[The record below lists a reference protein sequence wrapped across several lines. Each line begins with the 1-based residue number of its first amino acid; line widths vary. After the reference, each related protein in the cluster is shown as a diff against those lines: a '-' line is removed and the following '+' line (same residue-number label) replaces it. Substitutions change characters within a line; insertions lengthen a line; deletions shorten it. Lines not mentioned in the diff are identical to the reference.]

1 MNLSQMIDWLKT
13 ERTFMENVVR
23 WHVQPPREG
32 DYRPFPEALD
42 ERIAAVLEKRGI
54 HRLYSHQVEA
64 YETASAGKNLVVVTP
79 TASGKTLCYNL
90 PVLDAIA
97 RENRYRALY
106 LFPAK
111 ALGQDQLV
119 ELHDLIT
126 RLGLDIKTFT
136 FDGDTPQNARRAIRV
151 AGHIVITN
159 PDMLHAGILPHHTRW
174 VKLFENLK
182 YVVLD
187 ELHLYRGVFGSHTAN
202 VLRRL
207 KRIANFYGSKPQFI
221 FTSATIANP
230 KELAE
235 KLCEEPVELINRNGA
250 PRGTKHFILYNP
262 PVVNKELGLRKSSW
276 GEAERLAS
284 HFIENRIQTIVFA
297 PYRLTVE
304 IVLAGLRNRA
314 KRAGMPEER
323 ISGYRGGYLPLE
335 RRSVEQGLRSKSL
348 LGVVTTNALEL
359 GIDIGELEVSILT
372 GYPGTIASTFQQAG
386 RAGRKKNVAL
396 TVLIANSSAMDQFLA
411 ANPEFLFEASHE
423 AGIIDPNNFS
433 ILTNHLKCAAF
444 ELPFD
449 SEERFGID
457 PTRPFLEKL
466 EARRILRLSG
476 DRFHWASDIYPAS
489 EFYLRSSSGDTFV
502 VLNRTDGNKA
512 IGVVDYQSAPIFL
525 HPRAIYLHG
534 GERYQV
540 EELDWEGR
548 KAYVKEAPV
557 DYYTDAETKTELK
570 VLTEFRAGG
579 FLLDKAYLG
588 EVSITTA
595 TVLFKKI
602 RFGTGEVLEGDHL
615 SLPPTTMHTISFWTG
630 FPEDIAQKAGISVGS
645 LGESLRGLANV
656 LQNLAPLWVMG
667 DRQDIRA
674 FSQVRSP
681 FLNRPAVFVY
691 DNVAGG
697 VGYAEK
703 IFVMREEIFIAA
715 LSLIRSCG
723 CADGCPSCVGP
734 KLEVGRA
741 KEGTVAILE
750 YMLGVEVTA

>member
-1 MNLSQMIDWLKT
+1 MNLSQMIDWLKA
-13 ERTFMENVVR
+13 ERAFMENVTH
-23 WHVQPPREG
+23 WHVQPPIEG
-32 DYRPFPEALD
+32 EYRSFPGMLD
-42 ERIAAVLEKRGI
+42 ERVAAVLEKRGI

-64 YETASAGKNLVVVTP
+64 YELASTGKNFVVVTP

-90 PVLDAIA
+90 SVLDAIA
-97 RENRYRALY
+97 KENRYRALY
-106 LFPAK
+106 LFPSK
-111 ALGQDQLV
+111 ALGQDQQV
-119 ELHDLIT
+119 ELHDFIT
-126 RLGLDIKTFT
+126 HLGLDIKTFT
-136 FDGDTPQNARRAIRV
+136 FDGDTPQNARRAVRV
-151 AGHIVITN
+151 AGHIVVTN

-182 YVVLD
+182 FVVLD
-187 ELHLYRGVFGSHTAN
+187 ELHLYRGVFGSHTSN

-207 KRIANFYGSKPQFI
+207 KRIANFYGSRPQFI

-235 KLCEEPVELINRNGA
+235 KLCEEPVELVDRNGA
-250 PRGTKHFILYNP
+250 PRGTKHFVLYNP
-262 PVVNKELGLRKSSW
+262 PVVNKELGLRRSSW
-276 GEAERLAS
+276 SEAEKLAA
-284 HFIENRIQTIVFA
+284 HFIQNQIQTIVFA
-297 PYRLTVE
+297 PYRLSVE
-304 IVLAGLRNRA
+304 IILAGLRNRA
-314 KRAGMPEER
+314 QRSGIPEER
-323 ISGYRGGYLPLE
+323 ICGYRSGYLPLE
-335 RRSVEQGLRSKSL
+335 RRAVERGLRDKSV

-359 GIDIGELEVSILT
+359 GIDIGQLEVSILT
-372 GYPGTIASTFQQAG
+372 GFPGTIASTRQQAG
-386 RAGRKKNVAL
+386 RAGRKKDVAL
-396 TVLIANSSAMDQFLA
+396 SILVANSSALDQFLV
-411 ANPEFLFEASHE
+411 ANPDFLFESLPE
-423 AGIIDPNNFS
+423 KGIIDPNNLS
-433 ILTNHLKCAAF
+433 ILTNQLKCAAF

-449 SEERFGID
+449 SEERFGVE
-457 PTRPFLEKL
+457 PARPFLEKL
-466 EARRILRLSG
+466 EMERVLKLSG
-476 DRFHWASDIYPAS
+476 NRFHWSSEIYPAS
-489 EFYLRSSSGDTFV
+489 EFYIRSSSGDVFV
-502 VLNRTDGNKA
+502 VLNRSDQNKA
-512 IGVVDYQSAPIFL
+512 IGMVDYSSAPIFL

-557 DYYTDAETKTELK
+557 DYYTDAETKTDLK
-570 VLTEFRAGG
+570 VLSEIRSEN
-579 FLLDKAYLG
+579 FLFDKAYLG

-602 RFGTGEVLEGDHL
+602 RFGTGENLEGDHL
-615 SLPPTTMHTISFWTG
+615 SLPEITLHTTSFWAG
-630 FPEDIAQKAGISVGS
+630 FPDDLAQKAGISIGS

-691 DNVAGG
+691 DHVPGG
-697 VGYAEK
+697 VGYAERV
-703 IFVMREEIFIAA
+703 FTMREEIFKAA

-750 YMLGVEVTA
+750 YMLEAGVPV